1 MADQDGFAAFVAA
14 RSPGLARTAYLLTR
28 DHALAEDLLQTALAK
43 SWLAWSRIAGDPE
56 PYVRRTLVNTYTTW
70 WRRRWNGETPTDTV
84 PEPAARPDATRTV
97 DERDLLWQALGR
109 LPKRQRAVLVL
120 RYYEDR
126 SVDETADLLGCSTG
140 TVKSQTSKALAR
152 LRLDESLLDNGY
164 GIEGA
169 SA

>member
-1 MADQDGFAAFVAA
+1 MADLDGFTAFVAA
-14 RSPGLARTAYLLTR
+14 CSPRLARTAYLLTR

-43 SWLAWSRIAGDPE
+43 SWLAWSRIDGDPE

-84 PEPAARPDATRTV
+84 PEPAARTDATRTV

-120 RYYEDR
+120 RYYEDL
-126 SVDETADLLGCSTG
+126 SVEATAELLGCTTG
-140 TVKSQTSKALAR
+140 TV
-152 LRLDESLLDNGY
+152 
-164 GIEGA
+164 
-169 SA
+169 